1 MLFSII
7 FIIFLLIASAFFSSS
22 ETAFTSLSMMQ
33 IESIGEKRGK
43 RGKLVKKLMKKPE
56 KLIAALLTGNN
67 LVNITLSVVATEL
80 TLKIFGNGYIG
91 IMTGV
96 LTLVVLI
103 FGEVVPKN
111 IALSNNEVVASFAAP
126 AVNCFIFI
134 FTPFIYIVNII
145 SKFLTG
151 FLSLSKKSPFS
162 MEAIMGIMRYAETK
176 GVLADY
182 ETEMVYAIFRLS
194 QQKVSTIMTRRSDV
208 FSLEEG
214 LTVQEAREYL
224 DEKKFSRIPV
234 YDDNSENIT
243 GIVLAT
249 DILKKLADDENVKL
263 GEIKRTPFF
272 LSGNKKIREALL
284 AMQTEKRNM
293 AIVLD
298 EYSGLAGIITI
309 EDIME
314 EIAGE
319 LYDEGDITENE
330 KILELENNTYRI
342 YGNTPIWT
350 VNDKL
355 GISIPIGKFSQT
367 IGGFIIDELG
377 RIPTRKEKI
386 EVKGAVIIVDS
397 VSATKI
403 NTVIVTTSKS

>member
-33 IESIGEKRGK
+33 IESIGETRGK

-111 IALSNNEVVASFAAP
+111 IALAHNEVVASFAAP
-126 AVNCFIFI
+126 IVNCFIVVFSPFI
-134 FTPFIYIVNII
+134 FIVNII

-151 FLSLSKKSPFS
+151 FLSLSTKSPFS
-162 MEAIMGIMRYAETK
+162 MDAIMSIMRYAETK

-208 FSLEEG
+208 FSLKES
-214 LTVQEAREYL
+214 LTVQESREFL

-249 DILKKLADDENVKL
+249 DILKKLADGENAKL
-263 GEIKRTPFF
+263 GEIKRAPFF
-272 LSGNKKIREALL
+272 LSGNKKIRKALS
-284 AMQTEKRNM
+284 AMQTEKKNM

-330 KILELENNTYRI
+330 KIVELDNNTYRI

-355 GISIPIGKFSQT
+355 SISIPSGKLSQT

-377 RIPTRKEKI
+377 RIPARKEKI
-386 EVKGAVIIVDS
+386 EVKGAVITVDS

-403 NTVIVTTSKS
+403 NTVIVTTSES